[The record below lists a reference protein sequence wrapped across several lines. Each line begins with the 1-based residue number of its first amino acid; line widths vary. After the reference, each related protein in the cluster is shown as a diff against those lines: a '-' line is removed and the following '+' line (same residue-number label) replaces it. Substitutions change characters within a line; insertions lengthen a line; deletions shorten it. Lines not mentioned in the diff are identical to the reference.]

1 MTSNEPPEAK
11 AERLAEERADE
22 EYHERRQWEELRRI
36 YGLSEEALNQFMSN
50 PTLLPLSKRPKSGK
64 IKKFHIT
71 CEVHEEYWTALVKEG
86 FKENDLP
93 DMLADSICNIADQV
107 EHGARESREMRFVTP

>member
-1 MTSNEPPEAK
+1 MTSNKPPEAK
-11 AERLAEERADE
+11 AERLAEERAEE

-36 YGLSEEALNQFMSN
+36 YGLSEEALNQFVSN

-64 IKKFHIT
+64 IKTFHIT
-71 CEVHEEYWTALVKEG
+71 CEVPEEYWNALVKEG

-93 DMLADSICNIADQV
+93 GMLAGSIRDISDQV
-107 EHGARESREMRFVTP
+107 EHVTPKFVER